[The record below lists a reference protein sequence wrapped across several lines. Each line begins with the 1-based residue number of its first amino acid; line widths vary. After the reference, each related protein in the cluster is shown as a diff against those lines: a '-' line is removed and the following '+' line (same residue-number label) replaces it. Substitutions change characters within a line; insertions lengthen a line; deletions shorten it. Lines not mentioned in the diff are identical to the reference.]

1 MKNGKRVRRDES
13 PSDISSRGL
22 AGQAPISSF
31 SCPSFSWPLLSSLFS
46 VYTKGVLKV
55 AKRQKIVHFS
65 IYIKTRRCETHIE
78 TVLECAHITQFVELL
93 VFGAGAIGSFF
104 GALLSQRHDVT
115 LIGRA
120 EHVSAIKSRGL
131 RVRGKTAI
139 IAKPRAAIR
148 VSRTARPD
156 FVFVTTKSYD
166 TANAMLALR
175 PFADRAIFVTLQNG
189 LGNAETIAK
198 TARRVVAGT
207 TAHGVTF
214 EGPGEV
220 RHAGVGETVL
230 GAWARVDEADLVRLR
245 DVFADVGI
253 AARVTSD
260 IRSELWSKLVV
271 NASINP
277 VAALAGVPN
286 GRLVRDRRLQEVLG
300 DVCREAVAVA
310 KAEGARVDSDELYE
324 RTVLIAKRTA
334 SNRAS
339 MLQDLERHRRT
350 EIEAI
355 TGVIVRAA
363 DRHRI
368 PVPHNRMLY
377 ALVRAREFAFRATS
391 DTNEADGSVTLGL
404 VP

>member
-46 VYTKGVLKV
+46 VYTKGFLKV
-55 AKRQKIVHFS
+55 AKRRKNVHFA
-65 IYIKTRRCETHIE
+65 IYIKTEGCETHIE
-78 TVLECAHITQFVELL
+78 TVLECARITRFVQVL

-115 LIGRA
+115 LIGRG
-120 EHVSAIKSRGL
+120 EHISAIKSRGL

-148 VSRTARPD
+148 VPLTARPD

-166 TANAMLALR
+166 TTNAMLALR

-207 TAHGVTF
+207 TTHGVTF
-214 EGPGEV
+214 VGPGEI
-220 RHAGVGETVL
+220 RHAGIGETML
-230 GAWARVDEADLVRLR
+230 GAWSGVDESNLVRLR
-245 DVFADVGI
+245 DLLADVGI
-253 AARVTSD
+253 VASVTSD
-260 IRSELWSKLVV
+260 IRTELWSKLVV

-277 VAALAGVPN
+277 IAALAELPN
-286 GRLVRDRRLQEVLG
+286 GRIVRDKHLLAVVEM
-300 DVCREAVAVA
+300 VCREAIDVA
-310 KAEGARVDSDELYE
+310 KAEGARVDQEELRH
-324 RTVLIAKRTA
+324 RTLLVAKRTA

-339 MLQDLERHRRT
+339 MLQDLDRHHRT
-350 EIEAI
+350 EIDAI
-355 TGVIVRAA
+355 TGSIVRAA
-363 DRHRI
+363 EDHRI
-368 PVPHNRMLY
+368 PVPMNAALY
-377 ALVRAREFAFRATS
+377 ALVRARESAFRAAS
-391 DTNEADGSVTLGL
+391 SASLRD
-404 VP
+404 

>member
-1 MKNGKRVRRDES
+1 ME
-13 PSDISSRGL
+13 I
-22 AGQAPISSF
+22 
-31 SCPSFSWPLLSSLFS
+31 
-46 VYTKGVLKV
+46 
-55 AKRQKIVHFS
+55 
-65 IYIKTRRCETHIE
+65 
-78 TVLECAHITQFVELL
+78 L

-104 GALLSQRHDVT
+104 GGVLSRRHDVI
-115 LIGRA
+115 LIGRT
-120 EHVSAIKSRGL
+120 EHVAAIRSHGL
-131 RVRGKTAI
+131 RISGKTTL
-139 IAKPRAAIR
+139 IAKPRAATR
-148 VSRTARPD
+148 TSRNARPD
-156 FVFVTTKSYD
+156 LVLVTTKAYD

-175 PFADRAIFVTLQNG
+175 PFADRAIFLTLQNG

-310 KAEGARVDSDELYE
+310 KAEGARVDSDELYK

-377 ALVRAREFAFRATS
+377 ALVRAREFAFRGTS

>member
-55 AKRQKIVHFS
+55 AKRRKNVHFE
-65 IYIKTRRCETHIE
+65 IYIKTEGCETRIE
-78 TVLECAHITQFVELL
+78 TVLECARITQFVEVL

-120 EHVSAIKSRGL
+120 EHISAIKSRGL

-139 IAKPRAAIR
+139 IAKPHAAIR
-148 VSRTARPD
+148 VPRTASPD

-166 TANAMLALR
+166 TANAILALR

-189 LGNAETIAK
+189 LGNAETIAR

-207 TAHGVTF
+207 TTHGVTF
-214 EGPGEV
+214 VLPGEN
-220 RHAGVGETVL
+220 RHDGIVETTL
-230 GAWARVDEADLVRLR
+230 GAWSGVDGSDLVRLR
-245 DVFADVGI
+245 DIFADVGI
-253 AARVTSD
+253 ATRVTSD
-260 IRSELWSKLVV
+260 IQSELWSKLVV

-277 VAALAGVPN
+277 IAALAGVPN

-300 DVCREAVAVA
+300 DVCREAAAVA
-310 KAEGARVDSDELYE
+310 KAEGARVDSDELYK
-324 RTVLIAKRTA
+324 RTVLIAKRTGA
-334 SNRAS
+334 NRAS
-339 MLQDLERHRRT
+339 MLQDLERRRRT

-355 TGVIVRAA
+355 TGAIVRAA
-363 DRHRI
+363 DRHLI
-368 PVPHNRMLY
+368 PVPLNRMLF
-377 ALVRAREFAFRATS
+377 ALVRAREGAVHGGTDA
-391 DTNEADGSVTLGL
+391 NQAD
-404 VP
+404 